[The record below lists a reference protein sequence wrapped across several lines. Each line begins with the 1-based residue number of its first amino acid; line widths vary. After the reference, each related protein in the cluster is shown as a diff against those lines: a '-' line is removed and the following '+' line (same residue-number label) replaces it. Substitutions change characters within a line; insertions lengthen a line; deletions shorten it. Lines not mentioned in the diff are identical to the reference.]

1 MKKMFLFLFITNLMF
16 ADTVFKSVDYIYID
30 NNLYERIKY
39 TTQDDN
45 GKVIDTNYEYKEVSK
60 ENKYY

>member
-1 MKKMFLFLFITNLMF
+1 MFLFLFITNLMF

-39 TTQDDN
+39 TTKDHN
-45 GKVIDTNYEYKEVSK
+45 GNVINTKYEYNKINNK
-60 ENKYY
+60 NKYY